1 MQKLRTAGLVV
12 VLFALPASAWGA
24 CRDRD
29 LAGTYDLRADS
40 NRDQGIVT
48 TTCEIGVTS
57 NGTVQAGADC
67 RLKTQ
72 DGAEIEAKV
81 DGGDIDIS
89 RRCRVTGQIV
99 IDGYPSV
106 ITRARMTSDKE
117 RVTGA
122 GTNALDG
129 SPVTFSATRQVAVA
143 EAKTPPSQGGRLRR
157 WWRRFWN

>member
-1 MQKLRTAGLVV
+1 MQRLRTAGLVV

-40 NRDQGIVT
+40 TSDRGIVT
-48 TTCEIGVTS
+48 TTCEIGVTR
-57 NGTVQAGADC
+57 NGTVRAGADC
-67 RLKTQ
+67 RHKTQ
-72 DGAEIEAKV
+72 DGVETEAKV
-81 DGGDIDIS
+81 DGGEIDIS

-106 ITRARMTSDKE
+106 ITRARMTRDKE

-122 GTNALDG
+122 GTNSLDG
-129 SPVTFSATRQVAVA
+129 SPVTFSATRQVAAVVA
-143 EAKTPPSQGGRLRR
+143 ERPTRASLRR
-157 WWRRFWN
+157 WWRRLWN